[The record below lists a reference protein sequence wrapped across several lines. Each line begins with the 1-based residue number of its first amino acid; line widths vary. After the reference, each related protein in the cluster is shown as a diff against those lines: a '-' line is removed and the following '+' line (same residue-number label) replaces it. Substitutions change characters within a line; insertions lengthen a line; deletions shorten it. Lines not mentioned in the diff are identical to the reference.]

1 MQLMTG
7 SAGASYRWNGNL
19 FTTDMTYGGGRRSGF
34 ANVDHTP
41 PYVVVNAG
49 VSREFQ
55 RSSDGKPV
63 TLRFDVVNLF
73 DQILRASQRYWHRGL
88 CSAIPA
94 RRGFYAGISQKLG

>member
-19 FTTDMTYGGGRRSGF
+19 FTTDMIYGSGLRSGF
-34 ANVDHTP
+34 ANMDSNP

-55 RSSDGKPV
+55 WSPDVKPV

-73 DQILRASQRYWHRGL
+73 DKIYELRNGTGIGVFAPQFG
-88 CSAIPA
+88 A
-94 RRGFYAGISQKLG
+94 RRGFYAGISQKL